1 VEVVPAAAAVAAA
14 VAPST
19 QRHVSRV
26 LEEQPLQQGQQ
37 VRSER
42 LGSYTSDEHAA
53 AAGGS
58 GGGSFTAPAAKVAA
72 AAARAAEEAAELEQA
87 AATAAAV
94 MSRSMS
100 GHHRHSSGRVD
111 DSMAKLNSFSSRSAG
126 TQHKSACQQIW
137 GGGGGS
143 LSGHPSLDG
152 AAEQQALGRHQRK
165 RRATKQ
171 LYDTGSEASESDG
184 SEKPAT
190 NGRSITNNRQ
200 RNGSR
205 SRGNS
210 AVAVAAAAAA
220 AAVAAA
226 EEEEEGEQPHD
237 FMAVKKRRLLEA
249 EGDAA
254 GSDSEATDL
263 ESLAMVAMAMAQLA
277 NGAGDWQHRA
287 DNQQRGVEAAAAAME
302 VDEAAAAAVKVDAGS
317 DGGGAAPVVHCKA
330 EAYGSDDAE
339 AEEGRDSRPLQ
350 LQQYEHSGEGLPC
363 LHSWQYAV
371 PMPGCA
377 AVPAAAAS
385 SPAAGSSS
393 ASNISQEGKA
403 VPAVTAIAV
412 PAAAAAP
419 SSAYYVQLFSGFAG
433 AAAED
438 LDTQQQGSADDS
450 AGLEQL
456 ELAAVDGLT
465 AVADAAAAAAAVV
478 AEGEAVTE
486 AAGLAGLQALAAGA
500 VAAGQMPPPPAAAAA
515 GGQYGAFAGL
525 AGPGAFAGDPAAAA
539 AAVVGAA
546 SFAASMHGGAQ
557 RCAPDM
563 QQHIAAANALCAAF
577 TASVPG
583 SAAALH
589 GGHPHKHHYA
599 MPCQHNSSSAAAM
612 SDRSAGSAG
621 QRIGGSSFSSKR
633 RNAAALAAAHTIT
646 PPNPALDAIVA
657 ELLLRPDGPRLPL
670 QQGLPD
676 SGFRLPRE
684 LLMNRPPKFEWL
696 KRNTFVSRERPK
708 RLAKHDVHVC
718 NCR

>member
-1 VEVVPAAAAVAAA
+1 VAITDIAAAVVMTAWCSTTVSAAAAQALNISQ
-14 VAPST
+14 P
-19 QRHVSRV
+19 VSR
-26 LEEQPLQQGQQ
+26 
-37 VRSER
+37 S
-42 LGSYTSDEHAA
+42 
-53 AAGGS
+53 
-58 GGGSFTAPAAKVAA
+58 
-72 AAARAAEEAAELEQA
+72 
-87 AATAAAV
+87 
-94 MSRSMS
+94 
-100 GHHRHSSGRVD
+100 
-111 DSMAKLNSFSSRSAG
+111 
-126 TQHKSACQQIW
+126 

-254 GSDSEATDL
+254 GSDSDATDL
-263 ESLAMVAMAMAQLA
+263 ESLAMAAMAMAQLA
-277 NGAGDWQHRA
+277 NGAADWQHRA
-287 DNQQRGVEAAAAAME
+287 DDQQRCVEESAVAME
-302 VDEAAAAAVKVDAGS
+302 VAAAAAAAVKVDSGS
-317 DGGGAAPVVHCKA
+317 GGGAAVPVVPCKA

-339 AEEGRDSRPLQ
+339 VEEGPDSRPMQ
-350 LQQYEHSGEGLPC
+350 MQRYEHSGEGLPC
-363 LHSWQYAV
+363 LYSWQYAV
-371 PMPGCA
+371 PMPGSA

-393 ASNISQEGKA
+393 ASNSSQEGKA
-403 VPAVTAIAV
+403 MPAAAAIAI

-419 SSAYYVQLFSGFAG
+419 GSAYYVQLFSGFAG
-433 AAAED
+433 AAAEE
-438 LDTQQQGSADDS
+438 LDVQQQGSADDS
-450 AGLEQL
+450 GGSEQL
-456 ELAAVDGLT
+456 ELAAVDGLR
-465 AVADAAAAAAAVV
+465 AVADAAAVV
-478 AEGEAVTE
+478 AEGAAVTE
-486 AAGLAGLQALAAGA
+486 VAGLVGLQSLAAVA
-500 VAAGQMPPPPAAAAA
+500 VAAGQMPPPAAAAAA
-515 GGQYGAFAGL
+515 GGQYAAHAGL

-546 SFAASMHGGAQ
+546 SFAAGMHGGAQ
-557 RCAPDM
+557 RSAVDM

-577 TASVPG
+577 TASAPG
-583 SAAALH
+583 SAAGLH
-589 GGHPHKHHYA
+589 GGHHNKHHLA
-599 MPCQHNSSSAAAM
+599 MPHQHTSSSAAAM

-621 QRIGGSSFSSKR
+621 QRMAGSGSSFSSKR
-633 RNAAALAAAHTIT
+633 RNAAAAAALAAAHTIT
-646 PPNPALDAIVA
+646 PPNPALDAVVA

-676 SGFRLPRE
+676 TGFRLPRE

-696 KRNTFVSRERPK
+696 KRNMFVSRERPK

-718 NCR
+718 NCRWVLATPAGACFNLLGSRCQFSL